1 MPVFVRWL
9 LALIPTNPIVVRL
22 VQGGSRRARHMYI
35 RAGYLALL
43 IVVLLALLLQM
54 DSTNQTFRQLAA
66 GAARAFE
73 LVAYLQI
80 GLICILS
87 PVFMAGAIAQESNP
101 RTWDILLTTPLSA
114 AQIVLGQLFGR
125 LFFILALLLAS
136 LPLFA
141 LTQYFGGVPGR
152 AVFLSYAVSAGAA
165 LLVGAVAVALSV
177 NRLAGRR
184 AVFSFYVAVVTYL
197 AVTIGIDLAIR
208 RGNGGMV
215 TWMTS
220 LNPFLAL
227 NSLLSPS
234 TYARPPEIELA
245 AMGWLK
251 RAWFGSPV
259 ATWCVLSI
267 GLSVLLAG
275 VSTFTARVIV
285 AEGGTPWYRKIFGL
299 SGKTGRSRPARNVWN
314 NPIAWR
320 EAAARQATLPK
331 TLARWS
337 FVALGLL
344 WAIGLIIYF
353 HQGGVTPDGFR
364 WALMITVWTELI
376 VITLVAVNVSATA
389 ISREREDGTLDIL
402 LTTPITQADYLN
414 GKLRGLISYLLP
426 LLAVPLGTLAVVSV
440 YVIADG
446 FGASSGVTI
455 TSSNVNTGAIK
466 VPLMLPEAVA
476 VAPLAVLPFM
486 AFCVMVGLQWSL
498 KSKGTIASVVG
509 TVGVV
514 GIIGGVIGLCG
525 WMMGQGVPF
534 LGPAIAALN
543 PLTTVRALV
552 FPEDAM
558 SAQIGSGSSGLAQ
571 ARAGLVIGAIASV
584 GVYAAVVSGMRS
596 SMVRTFDTATRRLAG
611 AA

>member
-9 LALIPTNPIVVRL
+9 LSLIPTNPIVVRL

-43 IVVLLALLLQM
+43 IIVLLALLLQM
-54 DSTNQTFRQLAA
+54 QSGVQTFRQLAA
-66 GAARAFE
+66 SAARAFE

-165 LLVGAVAVALSV
+165 MLVGAVAVALSV

-184 AVFSFYVAVVTYL
+184 AVFSFYVSVITYL
-197 AVTIGIDLAIR
+197 AVTIGIDRALRA
-208 RGNGGMV
+208 GNGGMV
-215 TWMTS
+215 TWMTP

-234 TYARPPEIELA
+234 TYARPPAIELA
-245 AMGWLK
+245 AMGSLE

-259 ATWCVLSI
+259 MMWCVLSV
-267 GLSVLLAG
+267 GLSILLAG
-275 VSTFTARVIV
+275 VSTFTARTIV
-285 AEGGTPWYRKIFGL
+285 AEGGTPWYRRIFGFT
-299 SGKTGRSRPARNVWN
+299 GKGVRSRAPRNVWN

-331 TLARWS
+331 TVARWAFIAS
-337 FVALGLL
+337 GVLWALGLIL
-344 WAIGLIIYF
+344 YF
-353 HQGGVTPDGFR
+353 HQGAMSPHGFR
-364 WALMITVWTELI
+364 FALLVTVWTELI
-376 VITLVAVNVSATA
+376 VITLIAVNVSATA

-426 LLAVPLGTLAVVSV
+426 LLAVPMGTLAMVAI
-440 YVIADG
+440 YVLAG
-446 FGASSGVTI
+446 AFGRTGGATYSSSTLATGPI
-455 TSSNVNTGAIK
+455 T
-466 VPLMLPEAVA
+466 VPLMLPEAA
-476 VAPLAVLPFM
+476 IVAPLAVLPFI
-486 AFCVMVGLQWSL
+486 AFAVMVGLQWSL

-514 GIIGGVIGLCG
+514 GVIGGVIGMCG
-525 WMMGQGVPF
+525 FLMGNSFPF
-534 LGPAIAALN
+534 VGPAVAALN
-543 PLTTVRALV
+543 PLTTVRALI
-552 FPEDAM
+552 FPEEAL
-558 SAQIGSGSSGLAQ
+558 SASLSGGTLTSARIGLAIGSLA
-571 ARAGLVIGAIASV
+571 AV

>member
-54 DSTNQTFRQLAA
+54 QAGAQTFRQLAA
-66 GAARAFE
+66 AAARAFE
-73 LVAYLQI
+73 MVAYLQI

-165 LLVGAVAVALSV
+165 VLVGAVAVALSV

-197 AVTIGIDLAIR
+197 AVTIGIDLALR
-208 RGNGGMV
+208 RGNAGMV
-215 TWMTS
+215 TWMTP

-251 RAWFGSPV
+251 RMWFGSPV
-259 ATWCVLSI
+259 GTWCGLSI
-267 GLSVLLAG
+267 GLSLILCV
-275 VSTFTARVIV
+275 VSTFTARTIV
-285 AEGGTPWYRKIFGL
+285 AEGGTPWYKRMLGL
-299 SGKTGRSRPARNVWN
+299 GTRSGRVRAPRNVWN

-331 TLARWS
+331 MIARWS
-337 FVALGLL
+337 FVAIGLL
-344 WAIGLIIYF
+344 WGLGLIIYF
-353 HQGGVTPDGFR
+353 HQGGATPDGFR
-364 WALMITVWTELI
+364 LALMITIWTELI
-376 VITLVAVNVSATA
+376 VIALVAVNVSATA

-426 LLAVPLGTLAVVSV
+426 LLAVPLGTLALASV
-440 YVIADG
+440 YVLTGGIG
-446 FGASSGVTI
+446 HSSGATTSVSVGLQGTMTI
-455 TSSNVNTGAIK
+455 
-466 VPLMLPEAVA
+466 PLVLPEAA
-476 VAPLAVLPFM
+476 LVAPLAVLPFM

-514 GIIGGVIGLCG
+514 GVIGGVVGMCG
-525 WMMGQGVPF
+525 WMMGSGVNII
-534 LGPAIAALN
+534 GPVVAALN
-543 PLTTVRALV
+543 PLTTVWSLI
-552 FPEDAM
+552 FPEKALETSLD
-558 SAQIGSGSSGLAQ
+558 SSGSLTNARIGLA
-571 ARAGLVIGAIASV
+571 IGALASV

-611 AA
+611 TA